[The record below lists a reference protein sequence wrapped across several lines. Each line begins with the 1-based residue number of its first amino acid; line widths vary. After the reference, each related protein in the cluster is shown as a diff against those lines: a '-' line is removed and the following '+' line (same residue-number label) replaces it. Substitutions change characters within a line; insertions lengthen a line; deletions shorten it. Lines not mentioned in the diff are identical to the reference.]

1 MADLEFIQ
9 PLGLNKPGV
18 YSHVV
23 TARGGKTIY
32 VAGQVALDEQ
42 GELVGLGDLGQQT
55 QQVYKNIEMALA
67 SAGATFDDVVKITIY
82 VANYKPEYRSTILEA
97 RSQFIASENPPTS
110 VLLGVLSLAT
120 EDFLIEID
128 AIAVVD

>member
-1 MADLEFIQ
+1 MADLEIIQ
-9 PLGLNKPGV
+9 PEGLNKPGI

-42 GELVGLGDLGQQT
+42 GQLVGRGDLGQQT
-55 QQVYKNIEMALA
+55 RQVYKNVEIALA
-67 SAGATFDDVVKITIY
+67 SAGATFDDVVKMTIY
-82 VANYKPEYRSTILEA
+82 VANYKPEYRSAILEA
-97 RSQFIASENPPTS
+97 RSQFITSENPPTS
-110 VLLGVLSLAT
+110 VLLGVQSLAT
-120 EDFLIEID
+120 EEFLVEID